1 MSNHSVIEHR
11 ANYHYVKVEEDY
23 IAICLKGEASPHCK
37 ALILSIL
44 EQWTNTKRDKHEE
57 PVVYMTYPQWIKAT
71 YWYHGRNVIIES
83 LQELVDAGF
92 ITRKP
97 YHLSNGKDTFAYV
110 LNVNAVQEAIKA
122 LPEKSPNDPL
132 PSFNLNAF
140 KNKRVPN
147 QTRPKSNGSDVYN
160 QTPDAFNKGRNIT
173 STTQLPDTPSEESS
187 TVSVETDAPASSS
200 SQSKPIDFEAAQ
212 ERKRPTNP
220 QMPAITQEMLAE
232 TVKMP
237 IVKPSQQTPI
247 PQSQVRSTP
256 DTVAP
261 PASVRGTAQA
271 GAGADLPAM
280 ALTAKQIKQQNEKRA
295 KDIWTIIER
304 ERQTKY
310 SRTQRELHD
319 NSKGIECIIA
329 DDIEDET
336 LIKALK
342 AMDPYQRR
350 NFTVSKFYGWIPN
363 LTANE
368 SPPPNGKASAP
379 ADKVTTLYRNKSEE
393 LAAQR
398 EKYAA
403 QGGY

>member
-187 TVSVETDAPASSS
+187 AGSGEPAAPASLPATDSHS
-200 SQSKPIDFEAAQ
+200 HAGYTNQPIDIASHPKYSTDEH
-212 ERKRPTNP
+212 
-220 QMPAITQEMLAE
+220 PAITQEMLADTAKRE
-232 TVKMP
+232 A
-237 IVKPSQQTPI
+237 VKPSKQPPL
-247 PQSQVRSTP
+247 PQSQVNGTP
-256 DTVAP
+256 DGAP
-261 PASVRGTAQA
+261 PASVASTAQA
-271 GAGADLPAM
+271 GAGPGKHIQQVPKCSTKEIQARINAYRGY
-280 ALTAKQIKQQNEKRA
+280 ALEEEVE
-295 KDIWTIIER
+295 IIR
-304 ERQTKY
+304 ERKAIKTWCN
-310 SRTQRELHD
+310 LHD
-319 NSKGIECIIA
+319 LAEFDLVLHYLTTQDKYWKLEENKYRIGGLTLLK
-329 DDIEDET
+329 ET
-336 LIKALK
+336 PKALAEIAK
-342 AMDPYQRR
+342 RQNGGREAASDEPELGMSGLPKLHVRR
-350 NFTVSKFYGWIPN
+350 P
-363 LTANE
+363 
-368 SPPPNGKASAP
+368 
-379 ADKVTTLYRNKSEE
+379 R
-393 LAAQR
+393 
-398 EKYAA
+398 YA
-403 QGGY
+403 